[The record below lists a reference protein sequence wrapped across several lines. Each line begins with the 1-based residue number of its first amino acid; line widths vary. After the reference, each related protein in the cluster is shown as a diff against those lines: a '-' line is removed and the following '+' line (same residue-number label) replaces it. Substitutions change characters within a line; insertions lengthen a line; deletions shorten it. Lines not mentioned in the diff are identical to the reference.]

1 MFICINDY
9 CTKKAAPSGAAP
21 GVGGRVLVV
30 ANAATFTRSNGLLRI
45 R

>member
-9 CTKKAAPSGAAP
+9 CIKKTAPLGAAE
-21 GVGGRVLVV
+21 GGGGWALVV
-30 ANAATFTRSNGLLRI
+30 APAATFTRSNGLLRI